1 MKLHRTIEQA
11 MPLLLRARV
20 IDAVLKT
27 QTAYGSPV
35 TAQEIRS
42 AQDTPLMRH
51 TRQLTEICHD
61 ISQLGPDEQGRTLH
75 CAGRNRDRLLVW
87 WVQEKPVV
95 RKKRAAKKKSA
106 ARRPGKKKRAGKK
119 RARA

>member
-1 MKLHRTIEQA
+1 

-35 TAQEIRS
+35 TAQEVRA
-42 AQDTPLMRH
+42 AQPTPLMRH
-51 TRQLTEICHD
+51 TRALTELCHD
-61 ISQLGPDEQGRTLH
+61 ITQLGPDEQGRTLH
-75 CAGRNRDRLLVW
+75 CAGRNRERLLLW
-87 WVQEKPVV
+87 WVQEPPAKQRPVKKAGKKTAKKAQ
-95 RKKRAAKKKSA
+95 RKAGKKRT
-106 ARRPGKKKRAGKK
+106 PGKAAKK

>member
-1 MKLHRTIEQA
+1 

-35 TAQEIRS
+35 TAQEVRA
-42 AQDTPLMRH
+42 AQPTPLMRH
-51 TRQLTEICHD
+51 TRALTELCHD
-61 ISQLGPDEQGRTLH
+61 ITQLGPDEQGRSLH
-75 CAGRNRDRLLVW
+75 CAGRNRERLLLW
-87 WVQEKPVV
+87 WVQEPPVK
-95 RKKRAAKKKSA
+95 RPAKKAARKKAQRPAAKKRAVKK
-106 ARRPGKKKRAGKK
+106 RTPGKAAKK